1 MVSTTARI
9 DRRHEPKM
17 QKANFELLWLSFEHE
32 TTKTKAKPKQFSP
45 NPNFLQKMR
54 IFPNHHSQLSK
65 SNSSLLLYHS
75 TSHCNT
81 GAPTTLQT
89 ALSSS
94 LLLTSLAPPH
104 LRNPLSVSFLPE
116 CVLPFLANFSWAS
129 QAIFFF
135 SRCTSFAPRLL

>member
-1 MVSTTARI
+1 MMVSTTARI

-65 SNSSLLLYHS
+65 SNSSTILHLTVIQEHRQHCRLHS
-75 TSHCNT
+75 
-81 GAPTTLQT
+81 
-89 ALSSS
+89 
-94 LLLTSLAPPH
+94 H
-104 LRNPLSVSFLPE
+104 LHSF
-116 CVLPFLANFSWAS
+116 
-129 QAIFFF
+129 
-135 SRCTSFAPRLL
+135 